1 MFVQEYITKDYPT
14 FSLQDEIRNAFF
26 AASEFGFTH
35 IIVEENGDFIG
46 MIPRECLVENESG
59 SIEQL
64 KPYLEKFALLE
75 ETQIWDTIK
84 LFYTFNTNIIPVISM
99 QEKYLGYVDYTDI
112 FHEFAGYPLFSE
124 NGAILTIQTQ
134 SLYYSFSEISQ
145 IVESNQAKI
154 YGCFISEIN
163 DENIHIT
170 LKISSENLSSIGE
183 TFERYGY
190 TIIQKYYHD
199 EKSEL
204 IKDRF
209 AFFQKYLEI

>member
-1 MFVQEYITKDYPT
+1 
-14 FSLQDEIRNAFF
+14 
-26 AASEFGFTH
+26 
-35 IIVEENGDFIG
+35 
-46 MIPRECLVENESG
+46 MIPRECLLENESG

-84 LFYTFNTNIIPVISM
+84 LFHTFNTNIIPVISM

-124 NGAILTIQTQ
+124 NGAVLTIQTQ
-134 SLYYSFSEISQ
+134 SLHYSFSEISQ